1 MYSRMFLVPPPKMM
15 GYAKGPGFV
24 MWNLDSGVQIGLN
37 FPIHGLH
44 HFDPKCRWY
53 NLSVFWEVWCGFQKP
68 HHSGKICKKNTSLPQ
83 GLQKK
88 TRHIPWIW
96 KQNRVIPPALENKTT
111 SLPQDWKTKPRH
123 SPSIWKQ
130 NHVTPPRLE
139 NKTTSLPRDANPS
152 KHIHITP
159 LLSSNIL
166 CWPPLF
172 PNHKWQEA
180 PISYITKIQ
189 PYIAKIQPSYHQLRA
204 LDGELRV
211 QVWLAWGNSYF

>member
-1 MYSRMFLVPPPKMM
+1 MVFKNRITLVRF
-15 GYAKGPGFV
+15 A
-24 MWNLDSGVQIGLN
+24 
-37 FPIHGLH
+37 
-44 HFDPKCRWY
+44 
-53 NLSVFWEVWCGFQKP
+53 
-68 HHSGKICKKNTSLPQ
+68 KKNTSLPQ

-88 TRHIPWIW
+88 RVTSPGFENKTASFPQDWKTKPRHSPRIG
-96 KQNRVIPPALENKTT
+96 KQNHVTPPRLENKTT

-123 SPSIWKQ
+123 SLGMQILQ
-130 NHVTPPRLE
+130 NI
-139 NKTTSLPRDANPS
+139 S
-152 KHIHITP
+152 IHITP
-159 LLSSNIL
+159 LLSSNTL
-166 CWPPLF
+166 GWPPLF